1 MNGSMIAAL
10 HWNLVQSFLAV
21 AEHGSLA
28 RAAQATGQSQPTL
41 GRQIAA
47 LEDRLQASLLTRGP
61 RGSQLTEVGESLV
74 EPARQM
80 QAAAQSLQR
89 AATGQSQ
96 ALGGTVRISASE
108 AVCAGFLPQALR
120 PLRHRYPEV
129 QIELVANNSQDDLL
143 DRQADIALRMVQPMQ
158 DSVLA
163 RSLGVVPMGAWATR
177 AYLNA
182 ALGPDAGSLTPAALQ
197 RLSWIGEDQ
206 GTFILSGMAQRNPH
220 MTRERFAVRSDH
232 AATRWQA
239 VLQGLGVGFEL
250 DALAA
255 RHPDLVRVLPR
266 EWVPPLPLWLAAAP
280 ELRRNARFRAVFD
293 HLAEVL
299 PPLLLASP
307 ADGGATFGGPP
318 SRAPDPF
325 PAAAPA
331 TNRKRRPAR

>member
-1 MNGSMIAAL
+1 MNGSTIAAL
-10 HWNLVQSFLAV
+10 DWNLVQAFLAV

-41 GRQIAA
+41 GRHIAA
-47 LEDRLQASLLTRGP
+47 LEDRLQAALLTRGP
-61 RGSQLTEVGESLV
+61 RGSLLTEVGESLV

-80 QAAAQSLQR
+80 HAAAQALQR

-96 ALGGTVRISASE
+96 APGGTVRISASE
-108 AVCAGFLPQALR
+108 AVCAGFLPQALQ
-120 PLRHRYPEV
+120 PLRQRHPEI
-129 QIELVANNSQDDLL
+129 QIELVANNAQDDLL
-143 DRQADIALRMVQPMQ
+143 DRQADIALRMVQPLQ
-158 DSVLA
+158 DSLLA
-163 RSLGVVPMGAWATR
+163 RSLGAVPMGAWATR
-177 AYLNA
+177 AYLNT
-182 ALGPDAGSLTPAALQ
+182 ALGPAADSITPAALQ

-206 GTFILSGMAQRNPH
+206 GRFILSGMAQRNPH

-255 RHPDLVRVLPR
+255 RHPNLVRVLPR
-266 EWVPPLPLWLAAAP
+266 DWVPPLPLWLTAAP

-299 PPLLLASP
+299 PPLLAASP
-307 ADGGATFGGPP
+307 ADGGPAFGGPP
-318 SRAPDPF
+318 SGASDSLTAVA
-325 PAAAPA
+325 PAAS
-331 TNRKRRPAR
+331 RKRRPPR